1 MEQSTYFTELTRRLR
16 EQGFESFSTDSRR
29 LKVQLHGKP
38 VLFVSPNSEVFL
50 LPAGSQNAE
59 ASALYHR
66 VAETAEMVSEYV
78 EAVQNAH
85 PLRVPGLEEKF
96 RLLADFGGAVLA
108 GRERTDGSG
117 YQFATWIWNSGRAGV
132 SHGHYYEGDF
142 RRAKEDFAVRSGLIS
157 RAQLFTPEELT
168 ELYRATDYFL
178 EEGPEPDSGQ
188 QKALRQ
194 ARTKIEYT
202 GSQTCRPGWSSG
214 WRDRWMDQRCDSGGA
229 KKGAAAFLVPQAL
242 CLERSAEPPRPSLSA
257 CQDCPYPGHSFLC
270 RSRDGRCLR
279 DRVRLL
285 RQRET
290 GR

>member
-1 MEQSTYFTELTRRLR
+1 MYCPHIMGQCTPRRLR
-16 EQGFESFSTDSRR
+16 EQGIESFSTDSRR

-157 RAQLFTPEELT
+157 RAQLFTGGTHGALPGNGL
-168 ELYRATDYFL
+168 F
-178 EEGPEPDSGQ
+178 SG
-188 QKALRQ
+188 
-194 ARTKIEYT
+194 
-202 GSQTCRPGWSSG
+202 GRPGAG
-214 WRDRWMDQRCDSGGA
+214 QRPAERAPAGPDKNRIYGPGPA
-229 KKGAAAFLVPQAL
+229 GPAGAA
-242 CLERSAEPPRPSLSA
+242 
-257 CQDCPYPGHSFLC
+257 
-270 RSRDGRCLR
+270 DGRT
-279 DRVRLL
+279 DGW
-285 RQRET
+285 T
-290 GR
+290 S